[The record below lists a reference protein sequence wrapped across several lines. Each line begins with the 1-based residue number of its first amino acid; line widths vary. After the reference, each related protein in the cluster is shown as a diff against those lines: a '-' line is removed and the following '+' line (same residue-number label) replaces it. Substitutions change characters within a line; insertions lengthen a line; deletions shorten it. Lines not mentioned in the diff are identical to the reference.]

1 MFCIILNTVLFLLSC
16 GGGGG
21 GAASASLSDS
31 EYTTHNPGGWGG
43 GGSSGGSSG
52 GSNNEGSGPEV
63 TVQGG
68 TPLNVTGYIFNSITY
83 TSVEELTRAMLA
95 ANAGGSFEITFMV
108 AGETSPRTAK
118 VSRTDRGYNIDL
130 QYKAT
135 CVKNSVSTIIMYY
148 TNSGINLSSLNE
160 AGIAYWQVSGGS
172 TYTGSL
178 ITGVKGDI
186 TITAMFA
193 EDIPVPEGMVYVEGG
208 TSGSD
213 TIPNLLVCDHE
224 VTQYEYE
231 TYCGY
236 RGTGPR
242 DSYGLGTN
250 YPVNFVSMYDT
261 FVYCNLRSMA
271 EGLQPCY
278 TINSTT
284 DPSAWPDITTGSN
297 GKPCGPSS
305 SNSAWNNV
313 SVDNSKNGYRLPT
326 YKQWQ
331 WAAKG
336 GTNRDSYQYAGS
348 NTIGDVAWY
357 KYNSGDNGTS
367 TNRKPHPVKGKQPN
381 SLGLYDM
388 SGNMP
393 EWVYE
398 SIINATTLSLYGGS
412 WSDDASD
419 CKVTSSSSCT
429 YGASYYY
436 TNTGFRVVRK
446 AN

>member
-1 MFCIILNTVLFLLSC
+1 MKKVILFLMFCIILNTVLFLLSC

-21 GAASASLSDS
+21 GAASASLPAS

-63 TVQGG
+63 TVQGS

-83 TSVEELTRAMLA
+83 SSVEELTRAMLA

-193 EDIPVPEGMVYVEGG
+193 EDIPVPAGMVYVAGG
-208 TSGSD
+208 TSGSN
-213 TIPNLLVCDHE
+213 TIPNLYVCDHE
-224 VTQYEYE
+224 VTWYEYQ
-231 TYCGY
+231 TYCY
-236 RGTGPR
+236 TNIT
-242 DSYGLGTN
+242 SWEGTN
-250 YPVNFVSMYDT
+250 YPAYTVSLYDA
-261 FVYCNLRSMA
+261 FVYCNLRSIA
-271 EGLQPCY
+271 ERRQPCY
-278 TINSTT
+278 TINGST
-284 DPSAWPDITTGSN
+284 DPNSWPDIQTGTNGKLRGTGSD
-297 GKPCGPSS
+297 
-305 SNSAWNNV
+305 NSAWNSVNV
-313 SVDNSKNGYRLPT
+313 DKTKNGYRLPT
-326 YKQWQ
+326 SDEWK

-336 GTNRDSYQYAGS
+336 GTNRDPYQYAGS
-348 NTIGDVAWY
+348 DDIDDVAWY
-357 KYNSGDNGTS
+357 RENSGDNGTS
-367 TNRKPHPVKGKQPN
+367 TNRKSHPVKGKQPN

-388 SGNMP
+388 SGNIK
-393 EWVYE
+393 EWILNGMSSVSY
-398 SIINATTLSLYGGS
+398 YGGS
-412 WSDDASD
+412 YSDVASD
-419 CKVTSSSSCT
+419 CTVTSYVTSSTGPT
-429 YGASYYY
+429 YRYS
-436 TNTGFRVVRK
+436 TTGFRVVYK
-446 AN
+446 AE